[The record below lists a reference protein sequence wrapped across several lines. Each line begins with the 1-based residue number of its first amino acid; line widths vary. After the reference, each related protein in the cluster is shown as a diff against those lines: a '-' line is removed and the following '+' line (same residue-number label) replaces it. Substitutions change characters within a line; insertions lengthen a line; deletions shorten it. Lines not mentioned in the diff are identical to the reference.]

1 MGKGNGNI
9 ARMKSILAKPL
20 ESLTQEDREFLVR
33 FQGWL
38 SDEEKEKYNGV
49 LTGKS
54 CPEVMD
60 LPPSVVAREKRELKK
75 KGGK

>member
-1 MGKGNGNI
+1 MPSGNI
-9 ARMKSILAKPL
+9 ARMKNILAKPI
-20 ESLTQEDREFLVR
+20 EELTDEDRSFLALK
-33 FQGWL
+33 QGWL
-38 SDEEKEKYNGV
+38 SDDERVKYGGV

-75 KGGK
+75 KKGK

>member
-20 ESLTQEDREFLVR
+20 ESLTQEDRTFLVR
-33 FQGWL
+33 YQGWL
-38 SDEEKEKYNGV
+38 SDDERKTYGGV

-60 LPPSVVAREKRELKK
+60 LPPTVVAREKRELKK